1 MRVTAAP
8 WRQVNNHKKKNMN
21 QEIKSKAEALKYA
34 IEFTAENGKPNYKAA
49 QEMFDF
55 INKNLSLSDDTINLA
70 RLHIHT
76 QKRIGEIAMHANVLF
91 NSLLQYTSSPRRSP
105 SEIAK
110 EKGQTQP
117 LPGSSTVDFEM
128 DYIRNILR
136 CRGYKYRGG
145 IVSSDGYIC
154 ETFDF
159 EDNKSFIK
167 IKIER
172 LSKIVKSSN
181 HSDAIM

>member
-1 MRVTAAP
+1 
-8 WRQVNNHKKKNMN
+8 MN

-70 RLHIHT
+70 RLHT

-117 LPGSSTVDFEM
+117 LPGSSTVDCEM
-128 DYIRNILR
+128 SYIRNILR
-136 CRGYKYRGG
+136 SRGYKNRRG

-159 EDNKSFIK
+159 EDNKSFLK